1 MDCITYLIL
10 LILHS
15 NWNMIDYNCSEIE
28 CLNVLFK
35 SLDGFES
42 VLCFFQI
49 TNFTSV
55 QNV

>member
-42 VLCFFQI
+42 VLFFP
-49 TNFTSV
+49 NY
-55 QNV
+55 